1 MCVTICVVG
10 KAAKASSSRPPQ
22 AAQAAQAAPT
32 EAEVLFAELHAVDGL
47 VSKDPK
53 GRK

>member
-1 MCVTICVVG
+1 MTICNVG
-10 KAAKASSSRPPQ
+10 KAAKAFVSSRPPQ
-22 AAQAAQAAPT
+22 AAEAAQAK
-32 EAEVLFAELHAVDGL
+32 AEVLFAKLHAVDGL